1 MADMKCDMVLAT
13 TARWRDTQIDAEAL
27 RWNPARQTF
36 ERWDGTA
43 WTLLSPTFDA
53 CTISGSP
60 ASGDSSGAL
69 ASTHWVT
76 EMARGYVTLGTD
88 QTITGAKDFTGAVT
102 VPVPADDDS
111 SAAPATTSYVTGK
124 IGTVQT
130 QIADAQEKISAIQ
143 TKITALEAEDSSLEA
158 EIAAF
163 QEQIDDA
170 YAAISAAYIEA
181 GGTLDE

>member
-1 MADMKCDMVLAT
+1 MADRKCDMVLAT
-13 TARWRDTQIDAEAL
+13 TARWRDTQVDREAI

-43 WTLLSPTFDA
+43 WVLLSPTFDA

-60 ASGDSSGAL
+60 AAGDSSGAL

-76 EMARGYVTLGTD
+76 EMARGYVTLNTAQAID
-88 QTITGAKDFTGAVT
+88 GAKDFRGAVT

-130 QIADAQEKISAIQ
+130 QLSAIQ
-143 TKITALEAEDSSLEA
+143 EKITALDAQDSSLEA

>member
-1 MADMKCDMVLAT
+1 MADRKCDMVLAT
-13 TARWRDTQIDAEAL
+13 TARWRDTQVDREAL
-27 RWNPARQTF
+27 RWNPGKQTF
-36 ERWDGTA
+36 ERWDGEA

-60 ASGDSSGAL
+60 AAGDSSGAL

-76 EMARGYVTLGTD
+76 EMARGLVTVGTD
-88 QTITGAKDFTGAVT
+88 QTITGAKTFTGAVT

-111 SAAPATTSYVTGK
+111 SAAPATTSYVSGK
-124 IGTVQT
+124 IGAVQT

-143 TKITALEAEDSSLEA
+143 TKITALEAEDSSLEDK
-158 EIAAF
+158 ISSF
-163 QEQIDDA
+163 QKQIDDA

-181 GGTLDE
+181 GGTLNG

>member
-1 MADMKCDMVLAT
+1 MADRKCDMVLAT

-43 WTLLSPTFDA
+43 WVLLSPTFDA
-53 CTISGSP
+53 CSISGSP
-60 ASGDSSGAL
+60 AAGDSSGAL

-76 EMARGYVTLGTD
+76 EMARGYVTLNTE
-88 QTITGAKDFTGAVT
+88 QTIDGAKDFRGAVT

-124 IGTVQT
+124 IGAVQT
-130 QIADAQEKISAIQ
+130 QIADAQEKIGTIQ
-143 TKITALEAEDSSLEA
+143 TKITALDAKDSSLEA

-170 YAAISAAYIEA
+170 YAALEA
-181 GGTLDE
+181 EYTANGGTL

>member
-1 MADMKCDMVLAT
+1 MADRKCDMVLAT
-13 TARWRDTQIDAEAL
+13 TARWRDTQIDAEAI

-36 ERWDGTA
+36 ERWDGAA
-43 WTLLSPTFDA
+43 WVLLSPTFDA

-60 ASGDSSGAL
+60 AAGDSSGAL

-76 EMARGYVTLGTD
+76 EMARGYVTLNTAQAID
-88 QTITGAKDFTGAVT
+88 GAKDFRGAVT

-124 IGTVQT
+124 I
-130 QIADAQEKISAIQ
+130 SAIQ
-143 TKITALEAEDSSLEA
+143 TKITALDAQDSSLEA

-181 GGTLDE
+181 GGTLDG

>member
-1 MADMKCDMVLAT
+1 MADRKCDMVLAT

-43 WTLLSPTFDA
+43 WVLLSPTFDA

-88 QTITGAKDFTGAVT
+88 QTITGAKTFTGAVT

-111 SAAPATTSYVTGK
+111 SAAPATTSYVAGK
-124 IGTVQT
+124 IGAVQT
-130 QIADAQEKISAIQ
+130 QISAIQ
-143 TKITALEAEDSSLEA
+143 NKITALDEKDSSLEA

-163 QEQIDDA
+163 QTQIDDA

>member
-1 MADMKCDMVLAT
+1 MADRKCDMVLAT
-13 TARWRDTQIDAEAL
+13 SARWRDTQIDAEAL

-36 ERWDGTA
+36 ERWDGAA
-43 WTLLSPTFDA
+43 WVLLSPTFDA

-60 ASGDSSGAL
+60 ATGDSSGAL

-76 EMARGYVTLGTD
+76 EMARGYVTLNTD
-88 QTITGAKDFTGAVT
+88 QEIDGAKDFKGAVT

-124 IGTVQT
+124 IGTVQA

-143 TKITALEAEDSSLEA
+143 TKITALEAEDSSLESK
-158 EIAAF
+158 IAAF

-170 YAAISAAYIEA
+170 YAALEQEYTAN
-181 GGTLDE
+181 GGTL

>member
-1 MADMKCDMVLAT
+1 MADRKCDMVLAT
-13 TARWRDTQIDAEAL
+13 TARWRDTQIDAEAI

-36 ERWDGTA
+36 ERWDGAA
-43 WTLLSPTFDA
+43 WVLLSPTFDA

-60 ASGDSSGAL
+60 ATGDSSGAL

-76 EMARGYVTLGTD
+76 EMARGLVTLATD
-88 QTITGAKDFTGAVT
+88 QTITGAKTFTGAVT

-111 SAAPATTSYVTGK
+111 SAAPATTSYVT
-124 IGTVQT
+124 
-130 QIADAQEKISAIQ
+130 EKISAIQ
-143 TKITALEAEDSSLEA
+143 TKIAALEAKDSSLEA

>member
-1 MADMKCDMVLAT
+1 MADRKCDMVLAT
-13 TARWRDTQIDAEAL
+13 TARWRDTQVDREAI

-36 ERWDGTA
+36 ERWDGAA
-43 WTLLSPTFDA
+43 WVLLSPTFDA

-60 ASGDSSGAL
+60 AAGDNSGAL

-88 QTITGAKDFTGAVT
+88 QTITGAKDFIGAVT

-124 IGTVQT
+124 I
-130 QIADAQEKISAIQ
+130 SAIQ
-143 TKITALEAEDSSLEA
+143 TKITALDEKDSSLEA

-170 YAAISAAYIEA
+170 YAALEQEYTAN
-181 GGTLDE
+181 GGTL

>member
-1 MADMKCDMVLAT
+1 MADRKCDMVLAT
-13 TARWRDTQIDAEAL
+13 TARWRDTQIDAEAI

-36 ERWDGTA
+36 ERWDGAA
-43 WTLLSPTFDA
+43 WVLLSPTFDA

-60 ASGDSSGAL
+60 AAGDSSGAL

-88 QTITGAKDFTGAVT
+88 QTITGAKTFTGAVT

-111 SAAPATTSYVTGK
+111 SAAPATTSYVT
-124 IGTVQT
+124 
-130 QIADAQEKISAIQ
+130 EKISAIQ
-143 TKITALEAEDSSLEA
+143 TKIAALEEKDSSLEA
-158 EIAAF
+158 KIAAF

-181 GGTLDE
+181 GGTLDG

>member
-1 MADMKCDMVLAT
+1 MADRKCDMVLAT
-13 TARWRDTQIDAEAL
+13 TARWRDTQIDAEAI

-36 ERWDGTA
+36 ERWDGAA
-43 WTLLSPTFDA
+43 WVLLSPTFDA

-60 ASGDSSGAL
+60 ATGDSSGAL

-76 EMARGYVTLGTD
+76 EMVRGYVTLGTD
-88 QTITGAKDFTGAVT
+88 QTITGAKTFTGAVT

-130 QIADAQEKISAIQ
+130 QLSAIQ
-143 TKITALEAEDSSLEA
+143 EKITALDAQDSSLEA

>member
-43 WTLLSPTFDA
+43 WVLLSPTFDV

-60 ASGDSSGAL
+60 AAGDSSGAL

-76 EMARGYVTLGTD
+76 EMARGLVTVGTD

-124 IGTVQT
+124 IGAVQT
-130 QIADAQEKISAIQ
+130 QLSAIQ
-143 TKITALEAEDSSLEA
+143 EKITALDAEDSSLESK
-158 EIAAF
+158 IAAF

>member
-1 MADMKCDMVLAT
+1 MADRKCDMVLAT

-27 RWNPARQTF
+27 RWNTARQTF
-36 ERWDGTA
+36 ERWDGAA
-43 WTLLSPTFDA
+43 WVLLSPTFDV

-60 ASGDSSGAL
+60 AAGDSSGAL

-88 QTITGAKDFTGAVT
+88 QTITGAKTFTGAVT

-130 QIADAQEKISAIQ
+130 QLSAIQ
-143 TKITALEAEDSSLEA
+143 TKITALDEKDSSLEA
-158 EIAAF
+158 KIAAF

-170 YAAISAAYIEA
+170 YAALEA
-181 GGTLDE
+181 EYTANGGTL

>member
-1 MADMKCDMVLAT
+1 MADKKCDIVIAT
-13 TARWRDTQIDAEAL
+13 AGKWREEQVNTEAL
-27 RWNPARQTF
+27 RWNWSKQTF
-36 ERWDGTA
+36 ERWNGAA
-43 WTLLSPTFDA
+43 WVLLSPTFDA

-60 ASGDSSGAL
+60 AAGDSSGAL
-69 ASTHWVT
+69 ASTQWVT
-76 EMARGYVTLGTD
+76 EMARGYVTLATD
-88 QTITGAKDFTGAVT
+88 QTITGAKTFTGAVT

-111 SAAPATTSYVTGK
+111 SAAPATTSYITGK

-130 QIADAQEKISAIQ
+130 QIDDAQGEISAIQ
-143 TKITALEAEDSSLEA
+143 TKITALDAEDSSLEA
-158 EIAAF
+158 KIAAF

>member
-1 MADMKCDMVLAT
+1 MADRKCDMVLAT
-13 TARWRDTQIDAEAL
+13 TARWRDTQIDAEAI

-36 ERWDGTA
+36 ERWDGAA
-43 WTLLSPTFDA
+43 WVLLSPTFDA

-60 ASGDSSGAL
+60 AAGDSSGAL

-88 QTITGAKDFTGAVT
+88 QTITGAKTFTGAVT

-111 SAAPATTSYVTGK
+111 SAAPATTSYVT
-124 IGTVQT
+124 
-130 QIADAQEKISAIQ
+130 EKISAIQ
-143 TKITALEAEDSSLEA
+143 TKIAALDAKDSSLESK
-158 EIAAF
+158 IAAF
-163 QEQIDDA
+163 QKQIDDA

>member
-1 MADMKCDMVLAT
+1 MADRKCDMVLAT
-13 TARWRDTQIDAEAL
+13 TARWRDTQIDAEAI
-27 RWNPARQTF
+27 RWNPTRQTF

-43 WTLLSPTFDA
+43 WVLLSPTFDA

-60 ASGDSSGAL
+60 AAGDSSGAL

-76 EMARGYVTLGTD
+76 EMARGYVTLNTE
-88 QTITGAKDFTGAVT
+88 QTIDGAKDFRGAVT

-124 IGTVQT
+124 I
-130 QIADAQEKISAIQ
+130 SAIQ
-143 TKITALEAEDSSLEA
+143 TKITALDEKGSSLEA

-163 QEQIDDA
+163 QKQIDDA

>member
-1 MADMKCDMVLAT
+1 MADRKCDMVLAT
-13 TARWRDTQIDAEAL
+13 SARWRDTQIDAEAL

-36 ERWDGTA
+36 ERWDGAA
-43 WTLLSPTFDA
+43 WVLLSPTFDA

-60 ASGDSSGAL
+60 AAGDSSGAL

-76 EMARGYVTLGTD
+76 EMARGYVTLNTE
-88 QTITGAKDFTGAVT
+88 QTIDGAKDFRGAVT

-124 IGTVQT
+124 IGAVQT
-130 QIADAQEKISAIQ
+130 QLSAIQ
-143 TKITALEAEDSSLEA
+143 EKITALDAEDSSLES

-170 YAAISAAYIEA
+170 YAAIRAAYIEA

>member
-1 MADMKCDMVLAT
+1 MADRKCDMVLAT

-36 ERWDGTA
+36 ERWDGAA
-43 WTLLSPTFDA
+43 WVLLSPTFDA

-60 ASGDSSGAL
+60 ADGDSSGAL

-76 EMARGYVTLGTD
+76 EMARGYVTLATD
-88 QTITGAKDFTGAVT
+88 QTITGAKTFTGAVT

-130 QIADAQEKISAIQ
+130 QISAIQ
-143 TKITALEAEDSSLEA
+143 EKVTALEAEDSSLESK
-158 EIAAF
+158 IAAF

>member
-1 MADMKCDMVLAT
+1 MADRKCDMVLST

-36 ERWDGTA
+36 ERWDGAA
-43 WTLLSPTFDA
+43 WVLLSPTFDA

-60 ASGDSSGAL
+60 ADGDSSGAL

-76 EMARGYVTLGTD
+76 EMARGYVTLATD
-88 QTITGAKDFTGAVT
+88 QTITGAKTFTGAVT

-124 IGTVQT
+124 I
-130 QIADAQEKISAIQ
+130 SAIQ
-143 TKITALEAEDSSLEA
+143 TKITALEAKDSSLEA

-170 YAAISAAYIEA
+170 YAALEQEYTAN
-181 GGTLDE
+181 GGTLNGSHT

>member
-1 MADMKCDMVLAT
+1 MADRKCDMVLAT

-36 ERWDGTA
+36 ERWDGTE
-43 WTLLSPTFDA
+43 WVLLSPTFDA

-60 ASGDSSGAL
+60 AAGDSSGAL

-76 EMARGYVTLGTD
+76 EMARGLVTVGTD
-88 QTITGAKDFTGAVT
+88 QTITGAKTFTGAVT

-124 IGTVQT
+124 IGAVQT
-130 QIADAQEKISAIQ
+130 QISAIQ
-143 TKITALEAEDSSLEA
+143 EKITALEAEDSSLEA
-158 EIAAF
+158 EIAAY
-163 QEQIDDA
+163 QKQIDDA

>member
-1 MADMKCDMVLAT
+1 MAERKCDMVLAT
-13 TARWRDTQIDAEAL
+13 TARWRDTQVDREAL
-27 RWNPARQTF
+27 RWNPGKQTF

-88 QTITGAKDFTGAVT
+88 QTIQGAKTFTGKVS

-111 SAAPATTSYVTGK
+111 SAAPATTSYVAGK

-130 QIADAQEKISAIQ
+130 QISAIQ
-143 TKITALEAEDSSLEA
+143 TKITALEAEDSSLETK
-158 EIAAF
+158 IAAF
-163 QEQIDDA
+163 QKQIDDA

-181 GGTLDE
+181 GGTLNG

>member
-1 MADMKCDMVLAT
+1 MADRKCDMVLAT
-13 TARWRDTQIDAEAL
+13 TARWRDTQIDAEAI

-36 ERWDGTA
+36 ERWDGAA
-43 WTLLSPTFDA
+43 WVLLSPTFDA

-60 ASGDSSGAL
+60 ATGDSSGAL

-76 EMARGYVTLGTD
+76 EMARGLVTLATD
-88 QTITGAKDFTGAVT
+88 QTITGAKTFTGAVT

-124 IGTVQT
+124 I
-130 QIADAQEKISAIQ
+130 SAIQ
-143 TKITALEAEDSSLEA
+143 TKITALDEKDSSLEA

>member
-1 MADMKCDMVLAT
+1 MADRKCDMVLAT
-13 TARWRDTQIDAEAL
+13 TARWRDTQVDREAL
-27 RWNPARQTF
+27 RWNPGKQTF
-36 ERWDGTA
+36 ERWDGEA

-88 QTITGAKDFTGAVT
+88 QTVSGAKTFTGKVT

-111 SAAPATTSYVTGK
+111 SAAPATTSFVADK

-130 QIADAQEKISAIQ
+130 QISAIQ
-143 TKITALEAEDSSLEA
+143 VKITALEAEDSSLEDK
-158 EIAAF
+158 IAAF
-163 QEQIDDA
+163 QKQIDDA

-181 GGTLDE
+181 GGTLNG

>member
-43 WTLLSPTFDA
+43 WVLLSPTFDV

-60 ASGDSSGAL
+60 AAGDSSGAL

-76 EMARGYVTLGTD
+76 EMARGLVTVGTD

-124 IGTVQT
+124 IGAVQT
-130 QIADAQEKISAIQ
+130 QLSAIQ
-143 TKITALEAEDSSLEA
+143 EKITALDAKDSSLEA

>member
-1 MADMKCDMVLAT
+1 MVLAT
-13 TARWRDTQIDAEAL
+13 TARWRDTQVDREAI

-36 ERWDGTA
+36 ERWDGAA
-43 WTLLSPTFDA
+43 WVLLSPTFDA

-60 ASGDSSGAL
+60 AAGDSSGAL

-76 EMARGYVTLGTD
+76 EMARGYVTLNTE
-88 QTITGAKDFTGAVT
+88 QTIDGAKDFRGAVT

-124 IGTVQT
+124 IGAVQT
-130 QIADAQEKISAIQ
+130 QISAIQ
-143 TKITALEAEDSSLEA
+143 TKITALDAEDSSLESK
-158 EIAAF
+158 ISAF

>member
-1 MADMKCDMVLAT
+1 MVLAT
-13 TARWRDTQIDAEAL
+13 SARWRDTQIDAEAL

-36 ERWDGTA
+36 ERWDGAA
-43 WTLLSPTFDA
+43 WVLLSPTFDA

-60 ASGDSSGAL
+60 AAGDSSGAL

-76 EMARGYVTLGTD
+76 EMARGYVTLNTE
-88 QTITGAKDFTGAVT
+88 QTIDGAKDFRGAVT

-124 IGTVQT
+124 IGAVQT

-143 TKITALEAEDSSLEA
+143 TK
-158 EIAAF
+158 IAAF

>member
-1 MADMKCDMVLAT
+1 MADRKCDMVLAT
-13 TARWRDTQIDAEAL
+13 TARWRDTQVDREAI

-36 ERWDGTA
+36 ERWDGAA
-43 WTLLSPTFDA
+43 WVLLSPTFDA

-60 ASGDSSGAL
+60 AAGDNSGAL

-76 EMARGYVTLGTD
+76 EMARGLVTVGTD

-124 IGTVQT
+124 I
-130 QIADAQEKISAIQ
+130 SAIQ
-143 TKITALEAEDSSLEA
+143 TKITALDEKDSSLEVK
-158 EIAAF
+158 IAAF

-170 YAAISAAYIEA
+170 YAALEQEYTAN
-181 GGTLDE
+181 GGTL

>member
-1 MADMKCDMVLAT
+1 MADRKCDMVLAT
-13 TARWRDTQIDAEAL
+13 TARWRDTQVDREAI

-36 ERWDGTA
+36 ERWDGAA
-43 WTLLSPTFDA
+43 WVLLSPTFDA

-76 EMARGYVTLGTD
+76 EMARGYVTLNTV
-88 QTITGAKDFTGAVT
+88 QTITGDKTFTGAVT

-124 IGTVQT
+124 I
-130 QIADAQEKISAIQ
+130 SAIQ
-143 TKITALEAEDSSLEA
+143 TKITALDAEDSSLEA
-158 EIAAF
+158 KIAAF

-170 YAAISAAYIEA
+170 YAALEA
-181 GGTLDE
+181 EYTANGGTL

>member
-43 WTLLSPTFDA
+43 WVLLSPTFDV

-60 ASGDSSGAL
+60 AAGDSSGAL

-76 EMARGYVTLGTD
+76 EMARGLVTVGTD

-111 SAAPATTSYVTGK
+111 SVAPATTSYVTGK
-124 IGTVQT
+124 IGAVQT
-130 QIADAQEKISAIQ
+130 QLSAIQ
-143 TKITALEAEDSSLEA
+143 EKITALDAEDSSLESK
-158 EIAAF
+158 IAAF

>member
-1 MADMKCDMVLAT
+1 MADRKCDMVLET

-43 WTLLSPTFDA
+43 WVLLSPTFDV

-60 ASGDSSGAL
+60 AAGDSSGAL

-76 EMARGYVTLGTD
+76 EMARGLVTVGTD
-88 QTITGAKDFTGAVT
+88 QTITGAKTFTGAVT

-124 IGTVQT
+124 IGAVQT
-130 QIADAQEKISAIQ
+130 QLSAIQ
-143 TKITALEAEDSSLEA
+143 EKITALDAEDSSLESK
-158 EIAAF
+158 IAAF

>member
-1 MADMKCDMVLAT
+1 MMAERKCDMVLAT
-13 TARWRDTQIDAEAL
+13 TARWRDTQVDREAL
-27 RWNPARQTF
+27 RWNPGKQTF
-36 ERWDGTA
+36 ERWDGEA

-88 QTITGAKDFTGAVT
+88 QTIQGAKTFTGEVT

-111 SAAPATTSYVTGK
+111 SAAPATTSYVAGK

-130 QIADAQEKISAIQ
+130 QISAIQ
-143 TKITALEAEDSSLEA
+143 TKITALEAEDSSLEDK
-158 EIAAF
+158 ISSF
-163 QEQIDDA
+163 QKQIDDA

-181 GGTLDE
+181 GGTLNG

>member
-1 MADMKCDMVLAT
+1 MADKKCDIVIST
-13 TARWRDTQIDAEAL
+13 SGKWREDQVNTEAL
-27 RWNPARQTF
+27 RWNWSKQTF
-36 ERWDGTA
+36 ERWDGAA
-43 WTLLSPTFDA
+43 WVLLSPTFDA

-60 ASGDSSGAL
+60 AAGDNSGAL

-76 EMARGYVTLGTD
+76 EMARGYVTLATD
-88 QTITGAKDFTGAVT
+88 QTITGAKTFTGAVT

-130 QIADAQEKISAIQ
+130 QIDDAQEKISAIQ
-143 TKITALEAEDSSLEA
+143 TKITALDAEDSSLEA
-158 EIAAF
+158 KIAAF

-170 YAAISAAYIEA
+170 YAAISAAYIGA
-181 GGTLDE
+181 GGTLDG

>member
-1 MADMKCDMVLAT
+1 MVLAT

-36 ERWDGTA
+36 ERWDGAA
-43 WTLLSPTFDA
+43 WVLLSPTFDA

-60 ASGDSSGAL
+60 ADGDSSGAL

-76 EMARGYVTLGTD
+76 EMARGLVTVGTD

-124 IGTVQT
+124 IGAVQT
-130 QIADAQEKISAIQ
+130 QLSAIQ
-143 TKITALEAEDSSLEA
+143 EKITALDAKDSSLEA

-181 GGTLDE
+181 GGTLNG